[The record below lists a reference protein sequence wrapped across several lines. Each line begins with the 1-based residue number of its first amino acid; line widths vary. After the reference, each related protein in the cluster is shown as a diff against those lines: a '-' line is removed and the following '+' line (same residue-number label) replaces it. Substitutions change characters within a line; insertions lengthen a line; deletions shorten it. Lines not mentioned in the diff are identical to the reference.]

1 MRLSELLFIVKMDEG
16 IEREEIIALNPDKER
31 KQQMKEKW
39 KIFSG
44 CYKISIAFVVGV
56 LCSALLIR

>member
-1 MRLSELLFIVKMDEG
+1 MDEG

-31 KQQMKEKW
+31 KQKMKEKG

-56 LCSALLIR
+56 LCSAFLIR